1 MSTPKIVANVN
12 GVIRRPVDDSPL
24 VSSANSLWEG
34 FALEQYYTPP
44 IAEFPDNIEFSGHL
58 IAMNRCREPV
68 RFFYRGSDRL
78 ERKVLIPD
86 GGLGFCSSQPIVRAR
101 QIGASMTFPLF
112 IEHSLMKRVCEESK
126 GGSQVEL
133 IQRHGVV
140 DHTLQ
145 SLLSAM
151 VADLKAGCPAGRIF
165 GESLA
170 TAIAAYVAHNYS
182 VFSTQF
188 AEYRH
193 GLSKQRLNHVI
204 DYIHSNLH
212 SNLGVAEIARVAF
225 ISPYYFGKLF
235 KRSTGQTVHQY
246 VLGQRIRRAQSLLS
260 TTDIGLS
267 EIAFAVGL
275 ANQSHFTTVFKTKMG
290 VTPGSFRLQS
300 SRH

>member
-1 MSTPKIVANVN
+1 
-12 GVIRRPVDDSPL
+12 
-24 VSSANSLWEG
+24 
-34 FALEQYYTPP
+34 
-44 IAEFPDNIEFSGHL
+44 
-58 IAMNRCREPV
+58 
-68 RFFYRGSDRL
+68 
-78 ERKVLIPD
+78 
-86 GGLGFCSSQPIVRAR
+86 
-101 QIGASMTFPLF
+101 MTFPVLM
-112 IEHSLMKRVCEESK
+112 EDSVMKRVGEESK

-212 SNLGVAEIARVAF
+212 INLGVSEISKVAF
-225 ISPYYFGKLF
+225 IMP
-235 KRSTGQTVHQY
+235 
-246 VLGQRIRRAQSLLS
+246 
-260 TTDIGLS
+260 
-267 EIAFAVGL
+267 
-275 ANQSHFTTVFKTKMG
+275 
-290 VTPGSFRLQS
+290 S
-300 SRH
+300 S